1 MRLEDYVLDRMP
13 RCMEEIQRVTKEDEV
28 SILGYCMGGLFGLMY
43 GGAFPEAPVRNLV
56 CLATPVDFSGMGLMR
71 QWSDS
76 RWFDVDNVVRT
87 YGNIPAEM
95 IRSTLE
101 MLRPLDRFLG
111 YVRLW
116 DNLWDEEY
124 VYNWRVRY
132 KWVMDQIPFPGG
144 TFKQMVTELMRG
156 NRLMTGELTLGGRRI
171 NTKLIHASVLNAMAQ
186 YDHIAPYAATK
197 PLCSLVGTEDRD
209 EMVVSGGHVSLVAG
223 RNAILRLWPTV
234 NDWLSV
240 RSV

>member
-1 MRLEDYVLDRMP
+1 
-13 RCMEEIQRVTKEDEV
+13 
-28 SILGYCMGGLFGLMY
+28 
-43 GGAFPEAPVRNLV
+43 
-56 CLATPVDFSGMGLMR
+56 
-71 QWSDS
+71 
-76 RWFDVDNVVRT
+76 
-87 YGNIPAEM
+87 
-95 IRSTLE
+95 
-101 MLRPLDRFLG
+101 
-111 YVRLW
+111 
-116 DNLWDEEY
+116 
-124 VYNWRVRY
+124 
-132 KWVMDQIPFPGG
+132 
-144 TFKQMVTELMRG
+144 
-156 NRLMTGELTLGGRRI
+156 LGGRRI